1 MFTLNIEEMG
11 GLEVDETGSGSC
23 LLVDF
28 SIIGTEP
35 LSFAATHC

>member
-1 MFTLNIEEMG
+1 MFTLKTEEIR
-11 GLEVDETGSGSC
+11 GLDEDETGSGSC

-28 SIIGTEP
+28 IIIGTEP